1 MFLTTWCL
9 VSLVLAGLLMGTSFA
24 HTLEMPAK
32 LRYDGPQWL
41 HVQHTLYPAYASVGG
56 IIELAAIIAAAVLA
70 VVLRDWRPA
79 LVAALAGTACL
90 VVAFVFVWLMV
101 TNRVNARTAEWTAD
115 TLPAD
120 WESWR
125 KRWEVSHVVRFLL
138 HLAGFALLVLATLI
152 SPLSDD

>member
-1 MFLTTWCL
+1 MFLYFWCVLSLTLAALLLGTT
-9 VSLVLAGLLMGTSFA
+9 FA
-24 HTLEMPAK
+24 HTLETPAK

-41 HVQHTLYPAYASVGG
+41 HAQHTLYPAYASIGG
-56 IIELAAIIAAAVLA
+56 TIELLAIIAAAVLA

-79 LVAALAGTACL
+79 LIVALAGTACL
-90 VVAFVFVWLMV
+90 AIAFLFWLTV

-120 WESWR
+120 WQLWR
-125 KRWEVSHVVRFLL
+125 SRWEFSHVVRFVL